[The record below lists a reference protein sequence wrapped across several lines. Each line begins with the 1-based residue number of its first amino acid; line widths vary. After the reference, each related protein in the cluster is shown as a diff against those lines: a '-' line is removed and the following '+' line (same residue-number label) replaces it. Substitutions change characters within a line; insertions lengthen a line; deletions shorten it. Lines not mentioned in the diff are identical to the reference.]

1 MKSPFLDKEKIIENQ
16 LSFSIYDGF
25 PVSKGHALILP
36 KRIVADIFDLNDDEY
51 NSCFELVKKV
61 RTILLKKFQPD
72 GFNIGVNSG
81 QTAGQTIFHA
91 HIHLIPR
98 YKNDVSN
105 GVVYEWHD
113 NGNIQKEGY
122 ALELIANRLRGE
134 TARFD
139 IKAGRK
145 VIVEEGTRITPRHI
159 RELEKAGLTE
169 LSVPTEYV
177 EGHVLA
183 HDAMDAET
191 GEIVIPCNTA
201 HYWYDDLKKKIKIP
215 ILSMPEQA
223 YLFTKKNC
231 KPESK
236 IGLLSTEATIK
247 TKIYNKYF
255 NNNFY
260 LVHPTKV
267 VQKKYVNLAIKL
279 VKQGKVKEASK
290 AIQPAITYFKR
301 IKCNKIILGCT
312 ELPVAVFAF
321 KSYKFAKESK
331 IFIDPN
337 LILAEVCKSK
347 YNSI

>member
-1 MKSPFLDKEKIIENQ
+1 
-16 LSFSIYDGF
+16 
-25 PVSKGHALILP
+25 
-36 KRIVADIFDLNDDEY
+36 
-51 NSCFELVKKV
+51 
-61 RTILLKKFQPD
+61 
-72 GFNIGVNSG
+72 
-81 QTAGQTIFHA
+81 
-91 HIHLIPR
+91 
-98 YKNDVSN
+98 
-105 GVVYEWHD
+105 
-113 NGNIQKEGY
+113 
-122 ALELIANRLRGE
+122 
-134 TARFD
+134 
-139 IKAGRK
+139 
-145 VIVEEGTRITPRHI
+145 
-159 RELEKAGLTE
+159 
-169 LSVPTEYV
+169 
-177 EGHVLA
+177 
-183 HDAMDAET
+183 
-191 GEIVIPCNTA
+191 
-201 HYWYDDLKKKIKIP
+201 
-215 ILSMPEQA
+215 MPEQA

-247 TKIYNKYF
+247 TKVYNKYF

-279 VKQGKVKEASK
+279 VKQCKVKEASK

-312 ELPVAVFAF
+312 ELTVAVFAF